1 MVNISELIENGK
13 VYFSNLKNR
22 DDLYAYLA
30 NDLQQEGYVKD
41 TFLDALKTREANFPT
56 GIVSHDY
63 NIALP
68 HVDAEHVKKNALII
82 VILNE
87 PIKFNRMD
95 KLDEV
100 IDVKVIFM
108 LLIKDV
114 KYHMQAISDLT
125 KLWFNN
131 EFMTSVLTVKSNPE
145 FIELVR
151 KYEV

>member
-30 NDLQQEGYVKD
+30 NDLQQEGYVKV